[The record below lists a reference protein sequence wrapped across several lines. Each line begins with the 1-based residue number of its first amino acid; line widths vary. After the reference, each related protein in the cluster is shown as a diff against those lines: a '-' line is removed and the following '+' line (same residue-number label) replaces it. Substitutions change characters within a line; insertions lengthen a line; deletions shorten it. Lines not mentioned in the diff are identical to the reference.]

1 MAHAWNNPA
10 MGIQVGIDT
19 GGVEGEIG
27 EAFAHGL
34 ESRAGCQGCH
44 HPQAVAFNP
53 AGLELLEGMDQP
65 LAGGDLGGK
74 DQHPAAV
81 IHGLGQP
88 IDAVAQVGNLG

>member
-19 GGVEGEIG
+19 GGVEGEFR

-74 DQHPAAV
+74 DQYAAAG
-81 IHGLGQP
+81 IDDLGQP
-88 IDAVAQVGNLG
+88 IDAVTQVGNLG